1 VPGPEPES
9 RLPGALRNGAHL
21 AVLSALALAQPLFD
35 ILGKN
40 AAFFAVRGST
50 STEIVLFALGLIL
63 VPPLALV
70 VIELGAAALSKTLA
84 QALHLF
90 FVGALV
96 VLLALSVL
104 TSSDAVQG
112 GAALAVAVVAG
123 GAAALAYR
131 QLQAARSFLTVL
143 VPVPFVFLGL
153 FLLDSPVSKLVFAD
167 TPNVQAATVQAR
179 TPVVLIVFDELST
192 ASLMDR
198 SQRVDAGRYPNF
210 AALARESTWFRSA
223 TTKYWLSE
231 VAVPSILTGRLP
243 APGRLPVL
251 SEYPRNLFTL
261 LGGSY
266 RVKAIETLTRL
277 CPPATCR
284 ETRSAQTRAVPGAAG
299 SLASDV
305 GIVYLHLLLPDPYAD
320 RLPQIDDSWGDFGD
334 DDESEEPVRR
344 SESGE
349 IEACGRN
356 ICQFTELVSD
366 DRRPTFY
373 FLHSLLPHVPYV
385 YLDSGRRYAIDARVL
400 RGLDNGLWLDA
411 WPALQSQQRYLLQLG
426 YTDRALGLVL
436 RRLRAA
442 GVYDRAVVI
451 VTADHGVSFR
461 PRDQRRLPTASNLDD
476 IAFVPLF
483 VKLPGQ
489 KRGRVVD
496 SLASTTDVVPTIAR
510 VLRLSLPW
518 RVDGRALVGRRQP
531 ADGTVTVFKQDGS
544 RVEAQL
550 SELRVRRA
558 RGLARRVAA
567 LGTGSFARVY
577 RVGPHRE
584 LLGRRVAQLRVRP
597 SATARVE
604 IDGRSLLSAVDP
616 DSGFL
621 PSYLEGRLTGRLPRR
636 LELAVSV
643 NGMIA
648 AVTRTFRQHG
658 QTRFAA
664 LVPERALRPGAN
676 DVAVFAVR
684 GPVLEELPSSDLGFA
699 LRDGAI
705 ESTAGRETR
714 IEPGALTGTVRATAQ
729 GTSVLFSGSATH
741 RATRRPA
748 DSLVV
753 FVDGRAV
760 YFGRAEN
767 LKPHRI
773 LGGPALGKNGF
784 ALELPQA
791 LLPSPGGEQ
800 RVRVFAV
807 RGAVASELRYLR
819 GYPWGE
825 D

>member
-1 VPGPEPES
+1 MRET
-9 RLPGALRNGAHL
+9 LRNGAHL

-50 STEIVLFALGLIL
+50 GTDIVLFGLGLIL
-63 VPPLALV
+63 LPPLMLV
-70 VIELGAAALSKTLA
+70 VVEAGAGALNKTLA
-84 QALHLF
+84 QALHLL
-90 FVGALV
+90 FVGGLV
-96 VLLALSVL
+96 ALLALSVL
-104 TSSDAVQG
+104 TSSDALG
-112 GAALAVAVVAG
+112 GKAALAVAAAAG
-123 GAAALAYR
+123 AAAALAYR
-131 QLQAARSFLTVL
+131 RLRAARSFLTVL
-143 VPVPFVFLGL
+143 VPVPLVFLGL

-167 TPNVQAATVQAR
+167 TPEVRAATVQAR

-192 ASLMDR
+192 VSLMDR
-198 SQRVDAGRYPNF
+198 QQRIDAGRYPNF
-210 AALARESTWFRSA
+210 AALARDSTWFRSG
-223 TTKYWLSE
+223 TTRYWLSE

-243 APGRLPVL
+243 VPGRLPVL
-251 SEYPRNLFTL
+251 SEYPQNLFTL

-277 CPPATCR
+277 CPRAVCG
-284 ETRSAQTRAVPGAAG
+284 ETRAAETRAVPGAAG

-305 GIVYLHLLLPDPYAD
+305 GIVYLHLLLPDPYAE
-320 RLPQIDDSWGDFGD
+320 RLPEIDDSWGNFGD

-385 YLDSGRRYAIDARVL
+385 YLDSGRRYAVDARVL
-400 RGLDNGLWLDA
+400 RGIDNGLWLDA
-411 WPALQSQQRYLLQLG
+411 WPTLQSEQRYLLQLG

-442 GVYDRAVVI
+442 GLYDRALVV

-489 KRGRVVD
+489 KRGRIVD
-496 SLASTTDVVPTIAR
+496 SPASTIDVAPTIAR
-510 VLRLSLPW
+510 ALGVALPW
-518 RVDGRALVGRRQP
+518 RADGRALIGRPQP
-531 ADGTVTVFKQDGS
+531 AEGTVTVFRQDGS

-550 SELRVRRA
+550 SELRARRA
-558 RGLARRVAA
+558 RGLAQRVAA

-577 RVGPHRE
+577 RVGPHLE
-584 LLGRRVAQLRVRP
+584 LLGRRVSGLRVRP
-597 SATARVE
+597 SATGKVE
-604 IDGRSLLSAVDP
+604 IEGRSLLSAVDP

-621 PSYLEGRLTGRLPRR
+621 PSYLEGRLTGGLPPR
-636 LELAVSV
+636 LELAIAI
-643 NGMIA
+643 NGKVA
-648 AVTRTFRQHG
+648 AVTRSFRQHG
-658 QTRFAA
+658 QVRFAA
-664 LVPERALRPGAN
+664 LVPEGALRPGAN
-676 DVAVFAVR
+676 DVAVFEIDGR
-684 GPVLEELPSSDLGFA
+684 VLEELASSDLGFA
-699 LRDGAI
+699 LRDGTI
-705 ESTAGRETR
+705 ESTAGSKIR
-714 IEPGALTGTVRATAQ
+714 IEPGALTGTVRAAPR
-729 GTSVLFSGSATH
+729 GTSYVFSGSATH
-741 RATRRPA
+741 RATRGLA

-753 FVDGRAV
+753 FVDDRAV
-760 YFGRAEN
+760 YFGRAET

-773 LGGPALGKNGF
+773 LGEPALGKSGF

-791 LLPSPGGEQ
+791 LLPPPGGDQ
-800 RVRVFAV
+800 RVRVFAL
-807 RGAVASELRYLR
+807 RGTVASELRYA
-819 GYPWGE
+819 GAYPWAAR